1 MTGGKRTFIVLIIA
15 TVTSFVGKLFW
26 DGKYKNPPKE
36 AKRKS
41 KKSRGG
47 SGYKPARHENYDA
60 EVCRGS
66 YFDD

>member
-26 DGKYKNPPKE
+26 DGKYKDTSKNNKKK
-36 AKRKS
+36 A
-41 KKSRGG
+41 KKSRAGGGG
-47 SGYKPARHENYDA
+47 STRHENYDA